1 MPYLYKDHLFGGY
14 YSSNFEQDYEQ
25 LYCDQC
31 GDSDTFI
38 GEYETDAEMQAL
50 VEKEEEMYD
59 YEEEEE

>member
-1 MPYLYKDHLFGGY
+1 MPYLYKDHIFGKY

-31 GDSDTFI
+31 GDSDRFI
-38 GEYETDAEMQAL
+38 GEYETDEEMQAL
-50 VEKEEEMYD
+50 IEEEEGMYD